1 MGTIV
6 TDERSYAE
14 VTAEVLSRFSV
25 MDLTEMDDSDISIGD
40 KKLNKAE
47 QLKSIS
53 IKESGTD
60 AANLINFW
68 VIESDGKEYHVRRFE
83 NFVWCSCPDFFYSR
97 RKVGESAKATM
108 CKHLTATLK
117 RPCIH
122 CYVREAESGFKMC
135 RNCQIA
141 TAPFLKPQLT
151 NYKSVK
157 VGNIR
162 V

>member
-1 MGTIV
+1 MSTIV

-14 VTAEVLSRFSV
+14 ITAEVLSRFSV
-25 MDLTEMDDSDISIGD
+25 MDLTEMDDLDVHIGD
-40 KKLNKAE
+40 KKLSKAE
-47 QLKSIS
+47 LAKAIT
-53 IKESGTD
+53 IKESGTID
-60 AANLINFW
+60 IFKYW
-68 VIESDGKEYHVRRFE
+68 VMESDGKEYQVRRFE
-83 NFVWCSCPDFFYSR
+83 NFVYCSCPDFFYSR
-97 RKVGESAKATM
+97 RKKGEVKKATM

-117 RPCIH
+117 RPCSH

-141 TAPFLKPQLT
+141 TAPFLKPQVGAGQ
-151 NYKSVK
+151 SFK